1 VARAPLLRLVGL
13 TDADADELE
22 LALTTSSA
30 PAVQAEVERQLDYLA
45 VALRNA
51 INIFNPQ
58 LVVLGGFLGSL
69 YAVAP
74 TYLDQKLAH
83 QSLLAARERVTISR
97 TQLTSEL
104 LMIGAAELAFESLLS
119 DPASSRSAP
128 SRG

>member
-1 VARAPLLRLVGL
+1 VARAPLLHLVGL

-30 PAVQAEVERQLDYLA
+30 PDVQAEVEHQLDYLA

-74 TYLDQKLAH
+74 AYLDQKLAH

-128 SRG
+128 PRG